1 MVYLVKHL
9 RAVHAP
15 QDLPVFLT
23 QVRLEIQNG
32 GVEVAY
38 HVTYALRTSSTATT
52 SSHWSKYFTIS
63 PWPSIGV
70 QGVVEREAKPN
81 NDETNDLLY
90 PAVSRPGV
98 NV

>member
-15 QDLPVFLT
+15 QDLPVFDSGSP
-23 QVRLEIQNG
+23 REIQNG
-32 GVEVAY
+32 GAEVAY

-70 QGVVEREAKPN
+70 QGVVEKG
-81 NDETNDLLY
+81 ETQK
-90 PAVSRPGV
+90 
-98 NV
+98 